1 MSLFL
6 LLCIFLSITTI
17 KGSNVDDR
25 LLELERKVEVLTSAL
40 EKCGGEDVSLYKR
53 QGKQGM
59 VND

>member
-1 MSLFL
+1 MALFL

-25 LLELERKVEVLTSAL
+25 LLELDRKVEVLTNAL
-40 EKCGGEDVSLYKR
+40 EKCGGEDVGLSKR

-59 VND
+59 LYD